1 MDMAMPDSGGRWRRV
16 GDKPKQQRR
25 PGKWVP
31 SNADMQRMRDG
42 LPAIPGVDMRAQVDR
57 VLDVANMGTDEFM
70 MEAVIALTTVTSIL
84 LDRLPPNVDG
94 SDPRFMALA
103 STTRKMLESGLA
115 GKLEDLPGF
124 PKWQSGDGGCG
135 DEDCGC
141 S

>member
-1 MDMAMPDSGGRWRRV
+1 MDMAMPGSDGRWRRI
-16 GDKPKQQRR
+16 GADKQPQKR

-31 SNADMQRMRDG
+31 SNADMQKMREG
-42 LPAIPGVDMRAQVDR
+42 LPSIPGVDMRAQVDR
-57 VLDVANMGTDEFM
+57 VLDVANMNTEEFM

-94 SDPRFMALA
+94 DDDRFKALA
-103 STTRKMLESGLA
+103 STTRKMVEAGLA

-124 PKWQSGDGGCG
+124 PKWKDGHEHGDDC
-135 DEDCGC
+135 DCG